1 ESEERYRQMFEQ
13 NRAVQWLVDPFS
25 GAIIAANPAASA
37 FYGYSLEQLAR
48 MNVTQINGMP
58 PEKLLAELQ
67 RVVSREC
74 DYFNFRHRLASG
86 EMRDVEV
93 YYSPADVGGRLV
105 LYGIVHDV
113 TERRKTDERLRRF
126 FDLPLVGMAIT
137 SPDRRFTLVNQKLCD
152 I

>member
-1 ESEERYRQMFEQ
+1 
-13 NRAVQWLVDPFS
+13 
-25 GAIIAANPAASA
+25 
-37 FYGYSLEQLAR
+37 
-48 MNVTQINGMP
+48 
-58 PEKLLAELQ
+58 
-67 RVVSREC
+67 EC

-152 I
+152 ILGYPAEELTGMSWVSVTHPDDVGGNVDLLDRTIRGETEGYSMDKRFVHRDGGIVYTTISARAVRRDDEE